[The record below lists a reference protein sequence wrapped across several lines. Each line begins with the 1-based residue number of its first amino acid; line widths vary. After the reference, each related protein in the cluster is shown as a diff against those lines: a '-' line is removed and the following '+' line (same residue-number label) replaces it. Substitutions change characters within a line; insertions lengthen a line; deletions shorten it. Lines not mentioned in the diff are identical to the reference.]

1 MNFGSINSASTHVF
15 AAGNWLLSRNRS
27 TTTLLTVNDVSG
39 VNALNEFAAIVFPV
53 VSCTA
58 LTTTPFTVPD
68 TSGAAKVS
76 NTVRASYNVAPVT
89 PTDAND
95 AFVTL

>member
-1 MNFGSINSASTHVF
+1 MNFGSTNNASTHVF

-27 TTTLLTVNDVSG
+27 TTTLLTVKLVSG
-39 VNALNEFAAIVFPV
+39 VNALNEFAAIVFAV
-53 VSCTA
+53 VSCTPF
-58 LTTTPFTVPD
+58 TTTPFTVPD

-76 NTVRASYNVAPVT
+76 HTVRASNIVAAVT
-89 PTDAND
+89 PTDARD